1 MQRLV
6 SSESP
11 ARTVSAQGARRA
23 PGKRYPTPFHF
34 FLAARRDPLG
44 MLTWA
49 RREYGDVARFDAWP
63 LIVVH
68 MLHHPEHIKHVLQ
81 DNNRNYWKGGLIARV
96 KPLIGEGLFTSE
108 GDFWRRQRRL
118 AQPAFHRQRI
128 ESFATIM
135 SAAGARM
142 LEDWETAAASGTPI
156 DLMETT
162 SRVTLRIVGQAL
174 FGIDLIGQAEG
185 VGRAMLTALQ
195 FVSEEAFSLFPS
207 LLMLPTPR
215 NRRFLRARAEL
226 DRVVLGIIEDRR
238 RGGAAGDDLLG
249 MLMEARDADTG
260 AGMSDRQLR
269 DETMT
274 FVLAGH
280 ETTAVTLAWA
290 CLLLAQHPEIG
301 ERVRQ
306 EVSTV
311 LAGRA
316 PALADLPRLALTRRV
331 IDETLRLY
339 PPVPVV
345 ARETFGADE
354 IDGYDIPAKTGVM
367 MSPYVTH
374 RHPAL
379 WDDPDRFDP
388 ERFTAER
395 CAARPRFAYFPFGGG
410 PRLCIGNEFALM
422 ESQILLAMIAQRY
435 RVDVAPGHLVQHE
448 IRVTLRPRQPM
459 LMQPRP
465 L

>member
-1 MQRLV
+1 MQPLA
-6 SSESP
+6 STESP
-11 ARTVSAQGARRA
+11 APSVGAHGARRA

-34 FLAARRDPLG
+34 FLAARRDPLA
-44 MLTWA
+44 MLSSA
-49 RREYGDVARFDAWP
+49 RHEYGDVARFDAWP
-63 LIVVH
+63 LVVVH
-68 MLHHPEHIKHVLQ
+68 MLYHPEHIKHVLQ
-81 DNNRNYWKGGLIARV
+81 DNIRNYWKGGLIGRV

-135 SAAGARM
+135 STAGARM
-142 LEDWETAAASGTPI
+142 LDDWETAAAAGTPI
-156 DLMETT
+156 DLMEHA

-174 FGIDLIGQAEG
+174 FSIDLIGQAES
-185 VGRAMLTALQ
+185 VGRAMLAALQ
-195 FVSEEAFSLFPS
+195 FITEETFSPVAS
-207 LLMLPTPR
+207 RLLLPTPR

-238 RGGAAGDDLLG
+238 RSGAAGDDLLA
-249 MLMEARDADTG
+249 MLMKARDDETG

-280 ETTAVTLAWA
+280 ETTAVTIAWA
-290 CLLLAQHPEIG
+290 CLLLAQHPEVG
-301 ERVRQ
+301 ERVRR
-306 EVSTV
+306 EVAF
-311 LAGRA
+311 LAGRP

-331 IDETLRLY
+331 VDETLRLY
-339 PPVPVV
+339 PPVAVI

-354 IDGYDIPAKTGVM
+354 IGGYDIPAKSGVM

-379 WDDPDRFDP
+379 WDDPERFDP
-388 ERFTAER
+388 ERFTPER

-410 PRLCIGNEFALM
+410 QRLCIGNEFALM
-422 ESQILLAMIAQRY
+422 EAQILLAMIAQRY
-435 RVDVAPGHLVQHE
+435 RVDVAPGHTVEHE
-448 IRVTLRPRQPM
+448 IRVTLRPQQPM

-465 L
+465 V